1 MFNHDLWVQTLGL
14 IVVGAPALLVAAI
27 GLPALIDRPLGERA
41 IGRWAYGTIVVS
53 LLSSLV
59 ILGIMLAFGTR
70 SEAIELGHWV
80 SIPEYEF
87 SVKFVFDRL
96 SVPFAILSFVLCGT
110 IGAFAARYM
119 HRERGFNRFFVLY
132 SFFVLGMTMT
142 SLSGTVETLFAGWE
156 LVGLSSALLVA
167 FYHERPAPCRNG
179 LRVWIV
185 YRFSDAAL
193 LVASILLHHL
203 RGHGDFS
210 LFLGDAPWPEGHCT
224 IDPRYAFGIGL
235 LLLIA
240 AAGKSALVPFS
251 GWLPRAMEGPTP
263 SSAVFY
269 GALSVHLG
277 AFLLLRFSPLLELSP
292 WMGVVVIALGGL
304 TSAFATMAQRVQT
317 DIKSALSFASLA
329 QVGIIVVEIG
339 IGLYPPLTFSFF
351 GAEWSINFRYI
362 ALFHIL
368 GHGCLRTLQFVRA
381 PTILHDY
388 RILENAI
395 GSHLS
400 HGKPLGGVKTAP
412 TAWTRFYRVAMER
425 GYLDAFLMDYVA
437 RPFLAVLR
445 MCDRAE
451 RRWTDF
457 LAGTT
462 PEPTETNKPAARA
475 VTLADDA
482 G

>member
-14 IVVGAPALLVAAI
+14 IVVCAPALFVAAI

-41 IGRWAYGTIVVS
+41 IGRWGYGTIMVS
-53 LLSSLV
+53 LLSSLA
-59 ILGIMLAFGTR
+59 ILGIMLASGTR
-70 SEAIELGHWV
+70 SEVIEIGRWVAI
-80 SIPEYEF
+80 PDYEF
-87 SVKFVFDRL
+87 SVKFIFDRL

-132 SFFVLGMTMT
+132 SFFVLGMTLT

-203 RGHGDFS
+203 RGHGDFA
-210 LFLGDAPWPEGHCT
+210 LFLGNAPWPEGQCT
-224 IDPRYAFGIGL
+224 IDPKYALGIGVL
-235 LLLIA
+235 LVIA

-292 WMGVVVIALGGL
+292 WLGLIIITIGGVTA
-304 TSAFATMAQRVQT
+304 AFAAIVQRVQT
-317 DIKSALSFASLA
+317 DVKSALSFASLA

-339 IGLYPPLTFSFF
+339 ISLYPPLKLQSWTIDFSY
-351 GAEWSINFRYI
+351 FRYV

-381 PTILHDY
+381 PSILHDY

-400 HGKPLGGVKTAP
+400 HGKLLGGVKTSP
-412 TAWTRFYRVAMER
+412 TAWTRFYRIGMER
-425 GYLDAFLMDYVA
+425 GYLDAILNDFVA

-445 MCDRAE
+445 LCDRAE

-457 LAGTT
+457 LAGTK
-462 PEPTETNKPAARA
+462 PEPTETSKPVNRT
-475 VTLADDA
+475 VTLADDV